1 MEMKGYEHMK
11 AMKKLASL
19 LLALVMALAL
29 AVPAFAVDSTTITAP
44 ANNRT
49 YKIYQI
55 FTGDLSEKDGAKVL
69 SNVKWGQNGTGTAGA
84 VVDQTI
90 LDELKTVND
99 KSNTEKLD
107 VIKKYVNLDSTEFGT
122 VTNGQPLTVPTGYYL
137 IRDVGPV
144 GDSEAYSLFIVEVVG
159 PTTIG
164 PKTDAPKSEKKVK
177 DVNDS
182 NGTTTDWQDSADY
195 DIGDDVPFQL
205 KATLPAHY
213 ADYKVYKLTFHDKQ
227 SEGLTFNANSVKV
240 YVDGNEITT
249 GYEVKTTG
257 LSDDCTFEVVFA
269 DLKQIEAVKAGSEI
283 TVEYTAKL
291 NDNAKTGTTGNSNSM
306 HITYSNNPND
316 EQGGEGGKTPEDI
329 TIVFTYQLIVDK
341 TDGNNP
347 LTGAGFTLYK
357 KNSNGD
363 YIAVGTEIKGGDIT
377 KFTWS
382 GLDDGDYK
390 LVETTTPTGYNTM
403 EAIFFTI
410 TAEHNGTGTDPK
422 LTSLSGNVDGNKL
435 TFTSDVSKGSLST
448 TVINKA
454 GSTLPSTGGIGTT
467 IFYVVGSVLVI
478 GAAVVLI
485 TRKRMGKSD
494 K

>member
-1 MEMKGYEHMK
+1 M
-11 AMKKLASL
+11 
-19 LLALVMALAL
+19 
-29 AVPAFAVDSTTITAP
+29 
-44 ANNRT
+44 
-49 YKIYQI
+49 
-55 FTGDLSEKDGAKVL
+55 
-69 SNVKWGQNGTGTAGA
+69 
-84 VVDQTI
+84 VDQTI

-107 VIKKYVNLDSTEFGT
+107 VIKKYVNLDGTEFGT
-122 VTNGQPLTVPTGYYL
+122 VTNGQSLTVPTGYYL
-137 IRDVGPV
+137 IQDVGPV

-159 PTTIG
+159 PTTIS
-164 PKTDAPKSEKKVK
+164 PKTDAPESEKKVK

-182 NGTTTDWQDSADY
+182 TGDTTGWQDSADY

-205 KATLPAHY
+205 KATLPENY

-227 SEGLTFNANSVKV
+227 SEGLTFNADSVVVKV
-240 YVDGNEITT
+240 DGTVIDAANYTVVT
-249 GYEVKTTG
+249 DG
-257 LSDDCTFEVVFA
+257 LTDGCTFEVVFA
-269 DLKQIEAVKAGSEI
+269 DLKKIEAVTAGSAI

-329 TIVFTYQLIVDK
+329 TIVFTYKLIVNK
-341 TDGNNP
+341 TDADNNA
-347 LTGAGFTLYK
+347 LKGAGFTLFK

-363 YIAVGTEIKGGDIT
+363 YIAVGTEIKGEDIT
-377 KFTWS
+377 RFTWS
-382 GLDDGDYK
+382 GLDDGEYM
-390 LVETTTPTGYNTM
+390 LRETTTPTGYNTM
-403 EAIFFTI
+403 EDIFFTI
-410 TAEHNGTGTDPK
+410 KATHDDTGATPTLTDLNGTVK
-422 LTSLSGNVDGNKL
+422 DGKL
-435 TFTSDVSKGSLST
+435 TFTSNLSDGSLST
-448 TVINKA
+448 TVVNKA

>member
-1 MEMKGYEHMK
+1 M
-11 AMKKLASL
+11 
-19 LLALVMALAL
+19 
-29 AVPAFAVDSTTITAP
+29 
-44 ANNRT
+44 
-49 YKIYQI
+49 
-55 FTGDLSEKDGAKVL
+55 
-69 SNVKWGQNGTGTAGA
+69 
-84 VVDQTI
+84 
-90 LDELKTVND
+90 
-99 KSNTEKLD
+99 
-107 VIKKYVNLDSTEFGT
+107 
-122 VTNGQPLTVPTGYYL
+122 
-137 IRDVGPV
+137 
-144 GDSEAYSLFIVEVVG
+144 
-159 PTTIG
+159 
-164 PKTDAPKSEKKVK
+164 
-177 DVNDS
+177 
-182 NGTTTDWQDSADY
+182 
-195 DIGDDVPFQL
+195 
-205 KATLPAHY
+205 
-213 ADYKVYKLTFHDKQ
+213 
-227 SEGLTFNANSVKV
+227 
-240 YVDGNEITT
+240 DGNEITT